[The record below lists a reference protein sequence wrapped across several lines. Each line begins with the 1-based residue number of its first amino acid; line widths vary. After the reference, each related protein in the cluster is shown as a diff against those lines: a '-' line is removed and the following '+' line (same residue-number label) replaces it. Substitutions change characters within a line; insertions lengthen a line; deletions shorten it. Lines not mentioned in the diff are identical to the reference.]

1 MRSPPDQ
8 RPKHTQRAHEP
19 AIPLTFDTRFIRV
32 RCEFRLELRV
42 LGRIWTRGTSWL
54 HSCRYRCEKL
64 KETVHRLKHWSVATL
79 NSECMLRILT
89 GGRKNKGS
97 DTLVDLTRALV
108 RVW

>member
-8 RPKHTQRAHEP
+8 RRIHTQRAHEP
-19 AIPLTFDTRFIRV
+19 AIPLTFDKRFVRI

-64 KETVHRLKHWSVATL
+64 GEAVHRLKHRSVATL
-79 NSECMLRILT
+79 NSKFMLRILT
-89 GGRKNKGS
+89 GGRKSKGS
-97 DTLVDLTRALV
+97 VTLVVLGRALV
-108 RVW
+108 IGW